1 MKCFSTAT
9 IWIFDLFRFSCF
21 LKCSMFQLFNCSFP
35 IFIFIFFKFSRFI
48 VFVLLKVGSL
58 NVERCPALLRPSL
71 CARPSLPSVV
81 DGLSLFR
88 SVCYQAPLLRAPY
101 GLTTYCFDASL
112 HGYQSSVEAVYLVT
126 GWSLCLGLQL

>member
-1 MKCFSTAT
+1 METSKSWSFGNSAIRFILPLHALIIIHT
-9 IWIFDLFRFSCF
+9 INIP
-21 LKCSMFQLFNCSFP
+21 KY
-35 IFIFIFFKFSRFI
+35 FI

-88 SVCYQAPLLRAPY
+88 SVCYHAPLLRAPY